1 MLNFYE
7 TEFVNQM
14 EHTQA
19 LGCVSMGLQS
29 IGIEML
35 TYTLGKKKT
44 QHFAKIE
51 WMIIRSKSM
60 QFKS

>member
-7 TEFVNQM
+7 TEFINQM
-14 EHTQA
+14 EPSQA
-19 LGCVSMGLQS
+19 LGCVSMCLQS

-35 TYTLGKKKT
+35 TYTLEKKKKNT

-51 WMIIRSKSM
+51 
-60 QFKS
+60 

>member
-35 TYTLGKKKT
+35 TYTLGKKKP

-51 WMIIRSKSM
+51 
-60 QFKS
+60 

>member
-7 TEFVNQM
+7 TEFINQM
-14 EHTQA
+14 EPSQA
-19 LGCVSMGLQS
+19 LGCVSMCLQS

-35 TYTLGKKKT
+35 TYTLGKKTHT

-51 WMIIRSKSM
+51 
-60 QFKS
+60 

>member
-35 TYTLGKKKT
+35 TYTLGKKNHNILQKLN
-44 QHFAKIE
+44 E
-51 WMIIRSKSM
+51 
-60 QFKS
+60 